1 MVVSDFSHQSLC
13 TCDSSMKMDIP
24 QAAQS
29 EENCEGS
36 YDSIIITTIIFLF
49 QTKEISVNRENILH

>member
-1 MVVSDFSHQSLC
+1 
-13 TCDSSMKMDIP
+13 MKMDIP
-24 QAAQS
+24 QAAQF

-49 QTKEISVNRENILH
+49 QTKEISVDRENILH